1 MKKFISVML
10 LGALSPLSFAQSNGQ
25 EAVACIGRVV
35 PGARIAKLAAPAP
48 NGQAIIET
56 VAVKKGEYVE
66 AGSVVATVQG
76 IDKAKASLDRAEKTL
91 AAAKTASAIRLQQQK
106 NLIADME
113 GSFAQTRKVL
123 DEKDP
128 PRREREEM
136 EFEQESLARK
146 ISQAKG
152 MLPLV
157 EANEKAVIAADEAG
171 VEEARKHYG
180 EFFVRTPISGE
191 VVEINVNPGEAVGM
205 EGVCEIADTRTMYVE
220 AEVYVSDIA
229 KVRVGDTAEIFSD
242 AIGGGKHMGKVE
254 QISGYVKTNRMFST
268 DPSDYSNLK
277 VVIAKI
283 RLDKPEQFKNYI
295 GSQVN
300 VRILVK

>member
-10 LGALSPLSFAQSNGQ
+10 LGVLSPLSFAQSNGQ

-48 NGQAIIET
+48 NGQAVIEA

-76 IDKAKASLDRAEKTL
+76 IEKAKASLDRAEKTL

-128 PRREREEM
+128 PRREREE
-136 EFEQESLARK
+136 K
-146 ISQAKG
+146 AKG

-171 VEEARKHYG
+171 VEEARKHYE

-205 EGVCEIADTRTMYVE
+205 EGVCEIADTRTMFVE

-229 KVRVGDTAEIFSD
+229 KVKVGDTAEIFSD